1 MCFSASAS
9 FIAGSALSVL
19 GVATLREVRHRREVA
34 LAAVP
39 LLFGIQQL
47 VEGLLWLSF
56 DFDAPLLKQVTT
68 HVFSFFSHVLWPVF
82 VPLAVGMLETVRGRR
97 NALHGF
103 QAAGLGVGLYL
114 LYVLVRFPVTAEAAP
129 NIVYLSPHF
138 FAVPVMLAYLAAT
151 CVGPLFS
158 SHPLVRWFGALALLF
173 FILSYGFF
181 TIAMISVWCFFAA
194 LLSALIYLHF
204 RRART

>member
-19 GVATLREVRHRREVA
+19 GVATVREVRHGREMA

-56 DFDAPLLKQVTT
+56 DFNVPWLQVATT
-68 HVFSFFSHVLWPVF
+68 HLFSFFSHVLWPVF
-82 VPLAVGMLETVRGRR
+82 VPLAVGTLETVRWRR

-103 QAAGLGVGLYL
+103 LAAGLGVGLYL

-129 NIVYLSPHF
+129 NMVYLSPHF
-138 FAVPVMLAYLAAT
+138 FGVPVMLAYLAAT
-151 CVGPLFS
+151 CVGPMFS
-158 SHPLVRWFGALALLF
+158 SYPLIRWFGALALLF
-173 FILSYGFF
+173 FLISYGFF

-204 RRART
+204 RRVRT